1 MKNHEEPNPSP
12 KSKIPFIYRSYFKY
26 WIVLILPASIIT
38 IIVTHL
44 FTGSISAEFF
54 RLPSTYFKMI
64 IFQLIFGLWMYF
76 RDYKPKSQ
84 QYKDG
89 V

>member
-1 MKNHEEPNPSP
+1 MKNHEEPNP
-12 KSKIPFIYRSYFKY
+12 KSKVPFIYRSYFNY

-38 IIVTHL
+38 IIVTQL
-44 FTGSISAEFF
+44 LVESISTEFF

-84 QYKDG
+84 QYKEG